1 MINVMPR
8 TNGGLVHTAPEK
20 VGAIHLVNRPRRLR
34 HSPGLR
40 SMVRET
46 QLAVQFLERE
56 AEFIQAREY
65 PPS

>member
-8 TNGGLVHTAPEK
+8 TNGGLVHTTHEE
-20 VGAIHLVNRPRRLR
+20 VSTIRLVNRPRRLR

-46 QLAVQFLERE
+46 QLA
-56 AEFIQAREY
+56 AG
-65 PPS
+65 